1 MAVTLKYRFAMRR
14 RTTAGWA
21 ANDEVLLLTEWGA
34 ETDDAGDTIGLK
46 IGDGVTPW
54 SGLAYKTLGP
64 NGVTAGDY
72 GLDPDAPSLVGFHVD
87 GGGNITQ
94 ARSVALLAGNG
105 VSFDIDPD
113 TGAVTISV
121 NSFVADNRVT
131 QAGDT
136 RVTPSGDIRV
146 TR

>member
-21 ANDEVLLLTEWGA
+21 SNDEVLLLAEWGV
-34 ETDDAGDTIGLK
+34 ETDEDGVAIGLK
-46 IGDGVTPW
+46 IGDGTHAW
-54 SGLAYKTLGP
+54 SALAYKALGP

-72 GLDPDAPSLVGFHVD
+72 GLDPAAPALVGFHVD
-87 GGGNITQ
+87 DNGNITQ
-94 ARSVALLAGNG
+94 ARSVALLPGNG
-105 VSFDIDPD
+105 LSFDIDPD

-121 NSFVADNRVT
+121 NSFVANNRVT

-136 RVTPSGDIRV
+136 RVTPSGDIRI